1 MTAPVSARGLAK
13 RAAREAERRREA
25 AALLRLMASACGYSA
40 EQISNGMSPAQ
51 ARQAVVEMAGEFAV
65 AAESLRRLARLPARQ
80 RAALAAFLAGQGMGT
95 QEIATRL
102 GVCAHTAWHYQH
114 GRRGDGQPWAAR

>member
-40 EQISNGMSPAQ
+40 EQISNGMGPAE

-65 AAESLRRLARLPARQ
+65 AAQSLRRLARLPARQ
-80 RAALAAFLAGQGMGT
+80 RAALGAFLAGQGMGT

-114 GRRGDGQPWAAR
+114 GRRGDGQPWC

>member
-65 AAESLRRLARLPARQ
+65 AALSLRRLVRLPARE
-80 RAALAAFLAGQGMGT
+80 RASRAAFLAAQGLGT
-95 QEIATRL
+95 TEIATRL
-102 GVCAHTAWHYQH
+102 GVSPHTAWNYQR